1 MPYLTP
7 DSLPSDVI
15 CRTVLIPNHIDWLVI
30 VNGAL
35 SELINASKFEQ
46 FGSLTPEEVANRFE
60 QMFFEFRDSE
70 CATVTPIGG
79 IMMFG
84 GDTPP
89 DKWLLCDGQAVS
101 REDYADLFAV
111 IGIEYGAGN
120 ETTTFNVPNFTDRS
134 PMGTGGDFTGFPG
147 VEAGAH
153 EHTLTASQ
161 IPAHNHA
168 VNDPGHTHPPL
179 SPSTSFI
186 GNKPS
191 GTNTAAAS
199 TFWGASAT
207 TGSST
212 TGITTANTGDG
223 LPHPNVHPVLGVT
236 FLIYAGVTP

>member
-101 REDYADLFAV
+101 RDDYADLFAV

-153 EHTLTASQ
+153 EHTLSVDQ
-161 IPAHNHA
+161 LPAHNHA
-168 VNDPGHTHPPL
+168 VNDPGHTHVL
-179 SPSTSFI
+179 QSPFTSII
-186 GNKPS
+186 GARPS
-191 GTNTAAAS
+191 GGAAAS
-199 TFWGASAT
+199 AGTSLSGGAQLT
-207 TGSST
+207 TNT
-212 TGITTANTGDG
+212 TGITTANTGGG